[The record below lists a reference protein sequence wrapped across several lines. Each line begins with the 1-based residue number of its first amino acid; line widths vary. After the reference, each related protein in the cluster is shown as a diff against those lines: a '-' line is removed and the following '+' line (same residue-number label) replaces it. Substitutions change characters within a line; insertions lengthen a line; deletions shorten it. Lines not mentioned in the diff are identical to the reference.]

1 MGYLLFDPPLDVYRT
16 AAAAEAY
23 LADLD
28 AMAQE
33 RAGDDDAL
41 SQIQQERVRI
51 TAHLD
56 RLRRHGDDEGEDDPF
71 EIKPDE

>member
-33 RAGDDDAL
+33 RAGDDEAL
-41 SQIQQERVRI
+41 SQIQQERARI

-56 RLRRHGDDEGEDDPF
+56 RLQANGDDESADDPF
-71 EIKPDE
+71 EIEPDE